1 MARSSLLNA
10 RCEKKKLCNPS
21 QGMSGLRS
29 WHIMTS
35 RQVDI
40 TAESMALW
48 DISGHSSGLHG
59 TGPCQTDQRPPETL
73 QPEPGK
79 CSHPGSFPTH
89 VLISGR
95 LEGNGHD
102 GHDGPWW
109 SWTTLHARASVREMD
124 LFDKSTWSQNRPIE
138 RCVLLCCM
146 AYCCCLHFSLVLVQ
160 GLCNKP
166 SRLQLSVCR
175 EQNSSLSDISA

>member
-1 MARSSLLNA
+1 MTYHDKSS
-10 RCEKKKLCNPS
+10 
-21 QGMSGLRS
+21 
-29 WHIMTS
+29 S
-35 RQVDI
+35 RHHC
-40 TAESMALW
+40 W
-48 DISGHSSGLHG
+48 KHG
-59 TGPCQTDQRPPETL
+59 TLGHFGTFFRTPWHWALSNRPKASWNSSTWAWQMQSPWQL
-73 QPEPGK
+73 PNS
-79 CSHPGSFPTH
+79 CSNFWEIGGEWSWW
-89 VLISGR
+89 SWW
-95 LEGNGHD
+95 
-102 GHDGPWW
+102 PWW